1 MSSRPNAALARR
13 HVQFGGNRLADVDPR
28 RFSDSPAGRISALRI
43 IGRPPRDARFVI
55 EMVMHERGLHSSM
68 ADFAWRIFLLSLL
81 ISQIT
86 AALIYV
92 SLHLL
97 MVCPMRWLTEN
108 IVDFQDDPEDESRP
122 GRRLV
127 LLHRNGCIKQLS
139 QPAYDQELE
148 SYYKNE

>member
-1 MSSRPNAALARR
+1 M
-13 HVQFGGNRLADVDPR
+13 
-28 RFSDSPAGRISALRI
+28 
-43 IGRPPRDARFVI
+43 PP
-55 EMVMHERGLHSSM
+55 M
-68 ADFAWRIFLLSLL
+68 ADFAWRIFLLFLL
-81 ISQIT
+81 ISLIT

-97 MVCPMRWLTEN
+97 NERPLRWLTEN
-108 IVDFQDDPEDESRP
+108 IVDFQDYPKDESRP

-127 LLHRNGCIKQLS
+127 LLHRNCCIKQLS

>member
-1 MSSRPNAALARR
+1 
-13 HVQFGGNRLADVDPR
+13 
-28 RFSDSPAGRISALRI
+28 
-43 IGRPPRDARFVI
+43 
-55 EMVMHERGLHSSM
+55 M
-68 ADFAWRIFLLSLL
+68 ADFAWRIFLLYLL
-81 ISQIT
+81 ISLIIT
-86 AALIYV
+86 ALIYV

-97 MVCPMRWLTEN
+97 MVCPLRWLIEI
-108 IVDFQDDPEDESRP
+108 IVDFLDDPEDESRP

>member
-1 MSSRPNAALARR
+1 
-13 HVQFGGNRLADVDPR
+13 
-28 RFSDSPAGRISALRI
+28 
-43 IGRPPRDARFVI
+43 
-55 EMVMHERGLHSSM
+55 M

-81 ISQIT
+81 ISLIT
-86 AALIYV
+86 TALIYV

-97 MVCPMRWLTEN
+97 IVRPLRWLTEN
-108 IVDFQDDPEDESRP
+108 IVDFQDDPKDDSGP

-127 LLHRNGCIKQLS
+127 LLRRNGCIKQLS